1 MRIRN
6 ILYSV
11 AVATLLGGC
20 ANQAQAEENPI
31 SAAAPDVSASAAPEV
46 SAPVAPAGW
55 VEPTAYKF
63 TLTSSCGERDLRG
76 TFQSKVKNGMVI
88 ETAGLDAQARKALM
102 LRLSRLV
109 PTLGQLEAQAQTAR
123 TAGTGD
129 VVIKTDPAD
138 GHPTSITIGTDECY
152 QISDY
157 SVG

>member
-1 MRIRN
+1 VRLKN
-6 ILYSV
+6 ILCCV

-20 ANQAQAEENPI
+20 ANRALAEENQV
-31 SAAAPDVSASAAPEV
+31 SAAAPVDWA
-46 SAPVAPAGW
+46 
-55 VEPTAYKF
+55 EPSAYKF

-76 TFQSKVKNGMVI
+76 SFKSTVKDGLVVQS
-88 ETAGLDAQARKALM
+88 EGLDAPARKALM

-123 TAGTGD
+123 TGTGD

>member
-1 MRIRN
+1 MRLKN
-6 ILYSV
+6 ILSCV

-20 ANQAQAEENPI
+20 ADRTLAEESAEESQV
-31 SAAAPDVSASAAPEV
+31 SAAAP
-46 SAPVAPAGW
+46 AGW
-55 VEPTAYKF
+55 AEPSSYKF

-76 TFQSKVKNGMVI
+76 SFKSTVKGGLVVRS
-88 ETAGLDAQARKALM
+88 EGLDAPARKALM

-123 TAGTGD
+123 TEGTGD
-129 VVIKTDPAD
+129 VVIRTDPAD
-138 GHPTSITIGTDECY
+138 GHPVSITIGTDECY

>member
-1 MRIRN
+1 VRLKN
-6 ILYSV
+6 ILSCV

-20 ANQAQAEENPI
+20 ANRALAEESQV
-31 SAAAPDVSASAAPEV
+31 SAAAP
-46 SAPVAPAGW
+46 AGW
-55 VEPTAYKF
+55 TEPSAYKF
-63 TLTSSCGERDLRG
+63 TLTSACGERDLRG
-76 TFQSKVKNGMVI
+76 SFKSTVKDGLVVQS
-88 ETAGLDAQARKALM
+88 EGLDASARKALM

-123 TAGTGD
+123 TEGTGD

>member
-1 MRIRN
+1 VRIRN

-11 AVATLLGGC
+11 AVASLLGGC
-20 ANQAQAEENPI
+20 ANQALAEEHP
-31 SAAAPDVSASAAPEV
+31 VSAAAPEV
-46 SAPVAPAGW
+46 SSPAPPAGW
-55 VEPTAYKF
+55 VEPTSYKF

-76 TFQSKVKNGMVI
+76 TFQSKVKDGMVV
-88 ETAGLDAQARKALM
+88 ESAGLDASARKALM

-123 TAGTGD
+123 VAGTGD